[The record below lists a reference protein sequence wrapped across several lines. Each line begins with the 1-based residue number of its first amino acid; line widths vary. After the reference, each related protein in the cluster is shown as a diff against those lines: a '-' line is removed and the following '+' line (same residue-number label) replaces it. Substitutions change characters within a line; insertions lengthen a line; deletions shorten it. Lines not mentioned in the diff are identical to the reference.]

1 MSAREVHIEV
11 INISKNELQLESK
24 TNLAHGEWVSTPTN
38 VPAGGD
44 EKFRAD
50 SDGFMTG
57 VEGTIFYKVPDGEI
71 ALYFDN
77 PYVGSNDSSAHSSS
91 PTTQARAIGGSGDSC
106 EVTYIISNK

>member
-1 MSAREVHIEV
+1 MKFILKLLTFQ
-11 INISKNELQLESK
+11 KNELQLESK